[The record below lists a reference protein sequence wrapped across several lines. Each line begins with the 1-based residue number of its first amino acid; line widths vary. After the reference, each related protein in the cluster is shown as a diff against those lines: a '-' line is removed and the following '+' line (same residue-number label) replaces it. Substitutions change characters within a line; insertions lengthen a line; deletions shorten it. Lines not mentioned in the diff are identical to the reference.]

1 MKNIRSL
8 SRALALIAL
17 LAPALAATPAAAVSY
32 LWEVTSLTNR
42 AYLFGTVHAGK
53 ADWYPLP
60 PAVEDAFDDSRVLV
74 VEADIT
80 DEEGMRRTS
89 SAMKYRWPANLT
101 TNVPADEYVRFRR
114 LLARY
119 AIPED
124 QVIQLKPF
132 MAVSLLVFSEWSRL
146 GFVPSYGVDLYF
158 LTKAKAEKKQIVEIE
173 GVDTQTRLMESLTNK
188 ENLMLFKGTL
198 DALESGLTD
207 EQVKGLVAAWQAGDP
222 DAILEVARRYNEK
235 IPGAREFE
243 NKFIWARH
251 GAMIEKIEG
260 YLNQSKERHFIAVGA
275 LHLAGPDG
283 LVERLRRKGFIVRQ
297 R

>member
-1 MKNIRSL
+1 MKNLRSIT
-8 SRALALIAL
+8 RALALLAL
-17 LAPALAATPAAAVSY
+17 VVPALAAMPAAAVSY
-32 LWEVTSLTNR
+32 LWEVSSLTNR
-42 AYLFGTVHAGK
+42 VYLFGTVHAGK
-53 ADWYPLP
+53 REWYPLP
-60 PAVEDAFDDSRVLV
+60 RAVEEAFDESRVLV

-80 DEEGMRRTS
+80 NAAAMARS
-89 SAMKYRWPANLT
+89 SKAMMYVWPANLST
-101 TNVPADEYVRFRR
+101 HVPAAEYARFRR
-114 LLARY
+114 LLPRY
-119 AIPED
+119 SIKEGE
-124 QVIQLKPF
+124 VIQIKPF

-146 GFVPSYGVDLYF
+146 GFVPNYGVDLYF

-173 GVDTQTRLMESLTNK
+173 GVDTQIRLMDSLTNK

>member
-1 MKNIRSL
+1 MKNIRTL

-17 LAPALAATPAAAVSY
+17 LVPALAATPAAAVSY

-80 DEEGMRRTS
+80 DEEAMTRTS

-146 GFVPSYGVDLYF
+146 GFVPNYGVDLYF
-158 LTKAKAEKKQIVEIE
+158 LTKAKAEKKRIVEIE
-173 GVDTQTRLMESLTNK
+173 GVDTQVRLMDSLTNK

>member
-17 LAPALAATPAAAVSY
+17 LVPVLAATPAAAVSY

-80 DEEGMRRTS
+80 DEEAMTRTS

-146 GFVPSYGVDLYF
+146 GFVPNYGVDLY
-158 LTKAKAEKKQIVEIE
+158 LITKAKAEKKQIVEIE
-173 GVDTQTRLMESLTNK
+173 GVDTQIRLMDSLTNK

-243 NKFIWARH
+243 NRFIWARH
-251 GAMIEKIEG
+251 GAMIDKIEG

>member
-1 MKNIRSL
+1 M
-8 SRALALIAL
+8 
-17 LAPALAATPAAAVSY
+17 V
-32 LWEVTSLTNR
+32 
-42 AYLFGTVHAGK
+42 
-53 ADWYPLP
+53 
-60 PAVEDAFDDSRVLV
+60 
-74 VEADIT
+74 
-80 DEEGMRRTS
+80 
-89 SAMKYRWPANLT
+89 
-101 TNVPADEYVRFRR
+101 
-114 LLARY
+114 
-119 AIPED
+119 
-124 QVIQLKPF
+124 QLKPF

-146 GFVPSYGVDLYF
+146 GFVPNYGVDLY
-158 LTKAKAEKKQIVEIE
+158 LITKAKAEKKQIVEIE
-173 GVDTQTRLMESLTNK
+173 GVDTQIRLMDSLTNK

-251 GAMIEKIEG
+251 EAMIDKIEG

>member
-1 MKNIRSL
+1 MKHIRSL

-17 LAPALAATPAAAVSY
+17 LVPALAATPAAAVSY

-80 DEEGMRRTS
+80 DEEAMTRTS

-146 GFVPSYGVDLYF
+146 GFVPNYGVDLYF
-158 LTKAKAEKKQIVEIE
+158 LTKAKAEKKRIVEIE
-173 GVDTQTRLMESLTNK
+173 GVDTQIRLMDSLTNK

>member
-80 DEEGMRRTS
+80 DEEAMARTS
-89 SAMKYRWPANLT
+89 SAMKYRWPANLA
-101 TNVPADEYVRFRR
+101 TNVPADQYVRFRR

-119 AIPED
+119 AIAED

-146 GFVPSYGVDLYF
+146 GFVPNYGVDLY
-158 LTKAKAEKKQIVEIE
+158 LITKAKAEKKPVVEIE
-173 GVDTQTRLMESLTNK
+173 GVDTQIRLMDSLTNQ

-207 EQVKGLVAAWQAGDP
+207 EQVKGMVAAWQAGDP
-222 DAILEVARRYNEK
+222 AGILDVARRYNEK
-235 IPGAREFE
+235 VPGAREFE

-251 GAMIEKIEG
+251 GAMMEKIEG
-260 YLNQSKERHFIAVGA
+260 YLNHSKDRHFIAVGA

-283 LVERLRRKGFIVRQ
+283 LVERLRRKGYIVRQ

>member
-1 MKNIRSL
+1 MKNIRTL

-17 LAPALAATPAAAVSY
+17 LVPALAATPAAAVSY

-80 DEEGMRRTS
+80 DEEAMARTS

-146 GFVPSYGVDLYF
+146 GFVPNYGVDLYF
-158 LTKAKAEKKQIVEIE
+158 LAKAKAEKKQIVEIE
-173 GVDTQTRLMESLTNK
+173 GVDTQIRLMDSLTNK

-222 DAILEVARRYNEK
+222 AAILEVARRYNEK

-251 GAMIEKIEG
+251 GAMLEKIEG
-260 YLNQSKERHFIAVGA
+260 YLNQSKDRHFVAVGA
-275 LHLAGPDG
+275 LHLAGPEG
-283 LVERLRRKGFIVRQ
+283 LVEMLRKKGYIVRQ
-297 R
+297 K

>member
-8 SRALALIAL
+8 SRALALVAL
-17 LAPALAATPAAAVSY
+17 LAPALAATPAAAASY

-53 ADWYPLP
+53 ANWYPLP
-60 PAVEDAFDDSRVLV
+60 GAVEDAFDDSRVLV

-80 DEEGMRRTS
+80 DEEAMTRTS

-119 AIPED
+119 SIPED

-146 GFVPSYGVDLYF
+146 GFVANYGVDLYF
-158 LTKAKAEKKQIVEIE
+158 ITKAKAEKKPIVEIE
-173 GVDTQTRLMESLTNK
+173 GVDTQIRLMDSLTNQ

-222 DAILEVARRYNEK
+222 DAILEVARRYNER

-251 GAMIEKIEG
+251 GAMIDKIEG
-260 YLNQSKERHFIAVGA
+260 YLNHSKERHFIAVGA